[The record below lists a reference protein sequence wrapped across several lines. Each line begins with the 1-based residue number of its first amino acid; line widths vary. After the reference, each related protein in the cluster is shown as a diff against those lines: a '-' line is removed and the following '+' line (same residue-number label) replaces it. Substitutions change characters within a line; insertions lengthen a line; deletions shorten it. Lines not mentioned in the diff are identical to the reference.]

1 MKLNEA
7 LEITEKPRG
16 WSSSSY
22 YRLRSAALRI
32 LKANDCEVDVNFSN
46 LDSVLETLN
55 LDVNYQ
61 NGVLK
66 NSNRT
71 YKTYITEIK
80 RYIKY
85 NLKNEKKWK
94 IKKAG

>member
-1 MKLNEA
+1 MKLIEA

-22 YRLRSAALRI
+22 YRLRSAAHRL
-32 LKANDCEVDVNFSN
+32 LKSNDCEIDVNFEN
-46 LDSVLETLN
+46 LDSILNTLS

-61 NGVLK
+61 NGILK
-66 NSNRT
+66 KSNRT
-71 YKTYITEIK
+71 YKTYIAEVK

-94 IKKAG
+94 IRKAG